1 MFFQKFVLTFAFA
14 FSLIC
19 LEHGEE
25 LNYLMINILELSPNN
40 ADGNDSNAINCSH
53 EADSSMTVLPT
64 ALGEGDGSSQAPPY
78 DIGNTTAEPP
88 LGQLGT
94 DSSPEDP
101 STLKPTTTEESVTT
115 FPTETP
121 IQPLCFPDVCSRVI
135 NITWLSLPPF
145 IFQLETGK
153 QPEKFDDSI
162 TGVFYSIIGRA
173 IQFCCKYLGKRGTR
187 LQYTHSA
194 RNRDTLHG
202 NIFHGE
208 ASMGLPVYIEDELF
222 DHTYGG
228 KLAFIKVLESPG
240 LVLIANKENAID
252 NDLRVLWKAIFNE
265 WPIVL
270 ISLLL
275 CAISGIC
282 VWALVSHIF
291 FFALNPLLSKV

>member
-1 MFFQKFVLTFAFA
+1 
-14 FSLIC
+14 
-19 LEHGEE
+19 
-25 LNYLMINILELSPNN
+25 MINILELSPNKS
-40 ADGNDSNAINCSH
+40 DGDDSYAINCSH

-64 ALGEGDGSSQAPPY
+64 AVREVDGSLQAPPY
-78 DIGNTTAEPP
+78 DIGNTTAQPL

-101 STLKPTTTEESVTT
+101 STFKPTTTDGSVTT
-115 FPTETP
+115 FPTETL
-121 IQPLCFPDVCSRVI
+121 IQQCNPDVCSRVI
-135 NITWLSLPPF
+135 NIIWLSSVPF
-145 IFQLETGK
+145 IFQSEKEK

-162 TGVFYSIIGRA
+162 TGVFYTIIGRA

-187 LQYTHSA
+187 LQYTHRA
-194 RNRDTLHG
+194 RNRDTLHA

-208 ASMGLPVYIEDELF
+208 ASIGLPVYIENELF
-222 DHTYGG
+222 EHAYGG

-252 NDLRVLWKAIFNE
+252 NDLRVLWKAILNE

-275 CAISGIC
+275 CVISGIC

-291 FFALNPLLSKV
+291 FFALNPYYQKCDPSSLRELSV